1 MRCSKRISGDAKSGE
16 DEASRPERIV
26 ATKSYERGRKRG
38 ENEEKSAQIGQQ
50 KRPDVGEQRR
60 DLNGLR
66 WLRWLRRFGLFVCF
80 VCFGLFGR
88 GGGRSVWFGVRGDC
102 LLEKTSANGSNSAPR
117 IHETAL
123 QAG

>member
-66 WLRWLRRFGLFVCF
+66 WLCRFGLF

-88 GGGRSVWFGVRGDC
+88 RRRRRSVWFGVHGDC

>member
-66 WLRWLRRFGLFVCF
+66 WLRRFGLFVCF

-88 GGGRSVWFGVRGDC
+88 RRSIWFGVRGDC
-102 LLEKTSANGSNSAPR
+102 LLEKTSANGSNSALR